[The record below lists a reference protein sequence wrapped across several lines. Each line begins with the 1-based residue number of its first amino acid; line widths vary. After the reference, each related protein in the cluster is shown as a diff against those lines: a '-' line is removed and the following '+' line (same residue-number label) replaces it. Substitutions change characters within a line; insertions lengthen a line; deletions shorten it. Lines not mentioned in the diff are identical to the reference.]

1 MKKKIKKT
9 EPSCDPK
16 FILQNLGALKK
27 DSSKLDYIKDT
38 LVRCAVVSP
47 AKKKV
52 KRSMSGYNCFVRV
65 SVKKGQPFKKVV
77 KSGAWKQLEDKS
89 KEHWKSLA
97 KEGCPQ
103 RLWEES
109 D

>member
-1 MKKKIKKT
+1 MKITEIKKPD
-9 EPSCDPK
+9 PSCDGLYV
-16 FILQNLGALKK
+16 FQNIESLK
-27 DSSKLDYIKDT
+27 SKKSKIDYITDT
-38 LVRCAVVSP
+38 LKRCAVVSP
-47 AKKKV
+47 VKKKV

-77 KSGAWKQLEDKS
+77 KSGAWKQLEQKS

-103 RLWEES
+103 RLWEE
-109 D
+109 